1 MTGTTRVAIIGAGH
15 SGICLGML
23 LKRAGIDDFLI
34 LEKAATLGGTWR
46 ENTYPGAS
54 CDAPSFLYSFSFAQ
68 KTDWSRRFAL
78 QPELLG
84 YSVQCAI
91 EAGLL
96 PHCRFNSEVAS
107 ARFDDLR
114 GRWRIVLTDGWSVEA
129 DFLVSAVGQLDRPSI
144 PGLPGR
150 GNFAGPQFHSA
161 RWDHSVDLNGKRI
174 AVIGNAASAV
184 QFVPQ
189 IAPLASQLT
198 IFQRSA
204 NWLLPRNDKLY
215 APWLHRAMGRWPWLA
230 RLRHQWQWFFF
241 GEMMLT
247 PLMKRVRVAQW
258 AARLKALLH
267 LRRQVRDPALRA
279 KLVPDY
285 PVGARRVLFNDD
297 YYPALGRSNVRLVT
311 ESIERIEPNGIRT
324 RDGEL
329 HSADVIVFATGFKAT
344 EFLAPIDVTGAGGRA
359 LAAEWRQGAHAYL
372 GMTVNGFPNFFMLY
386 GPNTNLGHNSILV
399 MIEAQAAYVV
409 QAIERLR
416 MQGLRRIDVKRDVME
431 EYNRSLAQD
440 LAKSVWADAKSSWYK
455 LADGTITNNWP
466 HSTIRYRR
474 LLRAVDLGDYEVG

>member
-1 MTGTTRVAIIGAGH
+1 
-15 SGICLGML
+15 
-23 LKRAGIDDFLI
+23 
-34 LEKAATLGGTWR
+34 
-46 ENTYPGAS
+46 
-54 CDAPSFLYSFSFAQ
+54 
-68 KTDWSRRFAL
+68 
-78 QPELLG
+78 
-84 YSVQCAI
+84 
-91 EAGLL
+91 
-96 PHCRFNSEVAS
+96 
-107 ARFDDLR
+107 
-114 GRWRIVLTDGWSVEA
+114 
-129 DFLVSAVGQLDRPSI
+129 
-144 PGLPGR
+144 
-150 GNFAGPQFHSA
+150 
-161 RWDHSVDLNGKRI
+161 
-174 AVIGNAASAV
+174 
-184 QFVPQ
+184 
-189 IAPLASQLT
+189 
-198 IFQRSA
+198 
-204 NWLLPRNDKLY
+204 
-215 APWLHRAMGRWPWLA
+215 
-230 RLRHQWQWFFF
+230 
-241 GEMMLT
+241 
-247 PLMKRVRVAQW
+247 
-258 AARLKALLH
+258 
-267 LRRQVRDPALRA
+267 
-279 KLVPDY
+279 
-285 PVGARRVLFNDD
+285 VLFNDD